1 MSQIRPF
8 HRSLFAINNTHLCRN
23 LDPKC
28 GVRAKHCIYLIVV
41 GLSQTSQK
49 IDLWRLSDS
58 FLNVCII
65 PYRHKLYGTVKL
77 KNRIPTCSLR
87 IARSFFDLLRTS
99 DCFKAGIIPVRLNIF
114 RCTSKCWSLARRLDE
129 LDYLLNFE
137 HFFPLS

>member
-1 MSQIRPF
+1 MVFEPNSVFPQKPVCTSI
-8 HRSLFAINNTHLCRN
+8 SAQSWIQN
-23 LDPKC
+23 C
-28 GVRAKHCIYLIVV
+28 GVRAKRCIYLIVV

-58 FLNVCII
+58 FLNACII
-65 PYRHKLYGTVKL
+65 PCRHKLYGTVKL

-137 HFFPLS
+137 HFLPLS